1 MDGGVPHCSWG
12 GAACLEGVACLVSW
26 SPSHTA
32 VRQAAVDTTACPSP
46 SCLMQYVVTGRS
58 IITPRCAVHLH
69 VPPCTPGR
77 AAIYIYIY
85 YCTAGHATAPGCPQS
100 RVTYAYASRIL
111 ALHVRRRLRCIQ
123 YRLCTLQLWYLSKRA
138 VADTAFTSYLYIYML
153 IPDCCMLYP
162 LWLCLSD
169 R

>member
-77 AAIYIYIY
+77 AAIYIYILLY
-85 YCTAGHATAPGCPQS
+85 SWPRDGPRVPTVTRHVRLRVSNSCIACATAIK
-100 RVTYAYASRIL
+100 V
-111 ALHVRRRLRCIQ
+111 
-123 YRLCTLQLWYLSKRA
+123 
-138 VADTAFTSYLYIYML
+138 
-153 IPDCCMLYP
+153 YP
-162 LWLCLSD
+162 V
-169 R
+169 